1 MRDTLGERLEKVKK
15 GRNVK
20 SRLVAII
27 LVLSLLVSLDV
38 FWILRRPGLTL
49 AGDADCG
56 ILEHTHDAAC
66 YADGACCEL
75 EEHVHKIDCYSDEK
89 SDSETQL
96 EWQDMFD
103 DYPYTGDL
111 RKDLLGI
118 AKTQVGYKESNTN
131 FVIGNDGV
139 RRGYTRYGAWYGTP
153 YGDWSSMFVS
163 FCLNF
168 ARADVKEFPV
178 NIGADSMAS
187 QWKKNGKYADI
198 NEYFP
203 VSGDLVFFKNNT
215 VGIVDAVYNATIY
228 VIRGDVE
235 NSVRGELI
243 PIGDTSVEGW
253 GIVGE
258 VLVEDDATESS
269 KPSAPTPTPTPTPT
283 LGALP
288 APVVDITDGGIPEA
302 AAVAMYSLRFARS
315 AVDMITYLNGND
327 GYYFFTLTDTENREL
342 PKDANGNY
350 IVYKETGYNLSLSIS
365 SPNGFLP
372 GTYEYQLPGG
382 LIVNGGT
389 GIFQLKDGTIVGDWI
404 VSDDGL
410 ITMVFN
416 ENIKNRTDVTITA
429 KMGVHFTSAGD
440 HIKFDGEVKVSVVEP
455 PESLQ
460 NTVVTKW
467 GMQGVE
473 GNAQGK
479 TNPDKI
485 YWNVAIYGKDNS
497 NIVGSVL
504 SDRVLH
510 EGWTGTH
517 KYTQDDMED
526 GLRFGASAPD
536 GQWYAWTVYPGDPNL
551 IWTESGWEYKIPD
564 TIWCDWAGYV
574 TLGNDNWIYYVDYNS
589 TPVTDNAAGIVS
601 YKNSVGIDNSFAEG
615 EAYFDHGSPPGIV
628 NKTGNFISNAEG
640 GFFVWEVQVTIPGM
654 MPGQTAEY
662 KWYMLDRMN
671 LIGPDGNF
679 VGYVENTANLSMV
692 TASYKGTTIKVPR
705 IQDAT
710 DNDLFA
716 WHVSWSPESNG
727 ITYGQEIMLLSKCHC
742 NETNCQ
748 FWNGQ
753 CGKYWYKADNGQGE
767 IKDFC
772 QCWAVDEDVTLTFV
786 YETKDYDLIKDYAG
800 LGYSVQNVVDLFY
813 RPKGK
818 EESVSVDNDYVNVSV
833 PNLFEKKLTQY
844 YDGYIAK
851 YKITVNEAKLV
862 LTDGSPLLIH
872 DVMTNTLVYISGSLV
887 ITTED
892 ENGNISELQYGKD
905 YTVDYNGTGDIKENG
920 QSVHVLDIT
929 ILHPQPVK
937 YILNYDATLDI
948 PSNVTEAVKY
958 SNSATVSLWGQKL
971 KDDTGETL
979 YSDFNISA
987 KAYQV
992 EIHKLSSEDG
1002 KYLPGAILGLYNEHG
1017 GLITS
1022 KTTDENGIVLF
1033 ETNVVEGIIL
1043 REHELYY
1050 IQEIAAPTGYRLDDT
1065 KHWFCFCSGTGD
1077 TCEDFTEDMAES
1089 GIVRIPFKEIGHIHI
1104 LNDLLSYDL
1113 PETGGIGVYPL
1124 VSASVIFIVTPLGY
1138 MFIQRRKR
1146 GRRGD
1151 R

>member
-1 MRDTLGERLEKVKK
+1 MRDTLDERLEKVKK

-89 SDSETQL
+89 SDTETQL

-118 AKTQVGYKESNTN
+118 AKSQVGYKESNTN

-168 ARADVKEFPV
+168 ARADVNEFPV
-178 NIGADSMAS
+178 NIGADSMAA
-187 QWKKNGKYADI
+187 QWKKNGKYA
-198 NEYFP
+198 ESGKYSP

-215 VGIVDAVYNATIY
+215 VGIVDEVYNATIY
-228 VIRGDVE
+228 VIRGDADD
-235 NSVRGELI
+235 SVRGELI
-243 PIGDTSVEGW
+243 PIGDSTVAGW
-253 GIVGE
+253 GIVGDVPVNE
-258 VLVEDDATESS
+258 NLDQNVNQNVSSPSQPPSKTELQS
-269 KPSAPTPTPTPTPT
+269 
-283 LGALP
+283 
-288 APVVDITDGGIPEA
+288 PVVSITDGGNAETTD
-302 AAVAMYSLRFARS
+302 VTTYSLRNARS
-315 AVDMITYLNGND
+315 AVDMITYLQGND
-327 GYYFFTLTDTENREL
+327 GYYFFTLVDTNDNAI
-342 PKDANGNY
+342 PKDENGNF
-350 IVYKETGYNLSLSIS
+350 IVYKETGYNLSLSIV
-365 SPNGFLP
+365 SPNGFKP
-372 GTYEYQLPGG
+372 GTYQYQLPSG
-382 LIVNGGT
+382 LVVNGGT
-389 GIFQLKDGTIVGDWI
+389 GEFKLKDGTVVGDWT

-429 KMGVHFTSAGD
+429 KMGVHFTGAGD
-440 HIKFDGEVKVSVVEP
+440 HIVFDGDVKVSVVEP
-455 PESLQ
+455 PANLE

-479 TNPDKI
+479 TDPNKI
-485 YWNVAIYGKDNS
+485 YWNVSITGKDNS
-497 NIVGSVL
+497 NIVGNVL

-510 EGWTGTH
+510 DSWLGTH
-517 KYTQDDMED
+517 KYTQSDMD
-526 GLRFGASAPD
+526 AGLRFGASSPD
-536 GQWYAWTVYPGDPNL
+536 NQWHSWTVYPGDPNL
-551 IWTESGWEYKIPD
+551 VWTEEGWEYRIPES
-564 TIWCDWAGYV
+564 IWCQWCGNLA
-574 TLGNDNWIYYVDYNS
+574 LGNDGWVYYVDYNS
-589 TPVTDNAAGIVS
+589 TPVTEGAVGYVA
-601 YKNSVGIDNSFAEG
+601 YKNTVGIDNHYAEG
-615 EAYFDHGSPPGIV
+615 ETWFNHVGAPGIV
-628 NKTGNFISNAEG
+628 QKTGSFISNAEG
-640 GFFVWEVQVTIPGM
+640 GFFAWEVQATIPA
-654 MPGQTAEY
+654 MPEGQTAEY
-662 KWYMLDRMN
+662 KWFMLDRMQV
-671 LIGPDGNF
+671 IDSGGNI
-679 VGYVENTANLSMV
+679 VGYIENTADLSTV
-692 TASYKGTTIKVPR
+692 TATFNGTTINVPR

-710 DNDLFA
+710 DDDLFA
-716 WHVSWSPESNG
+716 WHVSWTSTANG
-727 ITYGQEIMLLSKCHC
+727 VGYGKEIMLLSKCHC

-748 FWNGQ
+748 FWNGK
-753 CGKYWYKADNGQGE
+753 CGKYGYEAENGAWVA
-767 IKDFC
+767 KDFC
-772 QCWAVDEDVTLTFV
+772 QCWAVDEEVTLTFV
-786 YETKDYDLIKDYAG
+786 YKTTDMSVLKDYAN

-813 RPKGK
+813 LPKGK
-818 EESVSVDNDYVNVSV
+818 NEATSTDNAYTNVSI
-833 PNLFEKKLTQY
+833 PTLFEKTLTERF
-844 YDGYIAK
+844 DGYTAK
-851 YKITVNEAKLV
+851 YKITVNESKLV

-872 DVMTNTLVYISGSLV
+872 DVMTDSLVYISGSLV

-892 ENGNISELQYGKD
+892 INGNIAELQYGTD
-905 YTVDYNGTGDIKENG
+905 YTAVYDGTGD
-920 QSVHVLDIT
+920 HVLDIT

-937 YILNYDATLDI
+937 YILEYDTTLLI
-948 PSNVTEAVKY
+948 PSNITEAVQY
-958 SNSATVSLWGQKL
+958 SNNATVTLFGQNFDAESEK
-971 KDDTGETL
+971 TY
-979 YSDFNISA
+979 YSEFNISA

-992 EIHKLSSEDG
+992 EIHKLSAEDG
-1002 KYLPGAILGLYNEHG
+1002 KYLPGATLGLFNEHG
-1017 GLITS
+1017 GLMAS
-1022 KTTDENGIVLF
+1022 KTTDENGIVMF
-1033 ETNVVEGIIL
+1033 ETDVEHGIIL
-1043 REHELYY
+1043 REHMLYY
-1050 IQEIAAPTGYRLDDT
+1050 VQEIAPPAGYRLDDT
-1065 KHWFCFCSGTGD
+1065 KLWFCFCSGTGD
-1077 TCEDFTEDMAES
+1077 SCEEYTEKMAELET
-1089 GIVRIPFKEIGHIHI
+1089 VRIHLDEIGHIHI
-1104 LNDLLSYDL
+1104 LNERLNYDL